1 MNISL
6 LWPIAL
12 RHREIAPRRFMN
24 LLLILLL
31 VLPLFAVAEN
41 RAKNGARNNGVHA
54 QVVQHGYVS
63 VDKRWCSFYPQLP
76 FCPGSGVTVTTRQ
89 ASPPGMGWVPVSWCK
104 LIPLLCPVGPPP
116 PPTPNEL
123 TPVTDFGSNPGN
135 LDAYKY
141 VPQVSSSS
149 PRPLVVALHGC
160 AQSASDYFDA
170 PGWKKFADKFH
181 FVLLLPQQKPENHPV
196 RCFRWFDPN
205 NNERDK
211 GEALSIKQMIDKV
224 KADSNIDP
232 KRIYVTGLSGGGAMT
247 VVMLATYPDVFA
259 GGGIVAGIPYKCA
272 NSGANSETE
281 AQHKCGVLNDNKM
294 APEKKNMMPA
304 QWGDLVRRAS
314 NATGSFPIPISIWQG
329 DADNTVDPQNETELM
344 KQWTN
349 VDGIDQTP
357 EKAETLN
364 ERTTHS
370 VTHKVFADNAGK
382 PWIETFL
389 VKGMDHGT
397 AIDRGTADNQC
408 GTAAPY
414 ILDAGICSS
423 FYIAKFWGLIP

>member
-1 MNISL
+1 MNTTL
-6 LWPIAL
+6 PCPITPQHHETT
-12 RHREIAPRRFMN
+12 HRWFMN

-31 VLPLFAVAEN
+31 LLPLLAVA
-41 RAKNGARNNGVHA
+41 ANGTQNGTQNNIAHA
-54 QVVQHGYVS
+54 HVQQDGFVA

-76 FCPGSGVTVTTRQ
+76 FCPNSRLRVTIGQ
-89 ASPPGMGWVPVSWCK
+89 APPPGTGWVPIDWCK
-104 LIPLLCPVGPPP
+104 LIPTLPFCPTHPPSG
-116 PPTPNEL
+116 L
-123 TPVTDFGSNPGN
+123 TPVTNFGSNPGN
-135 LDAYKY
+135 LDAFKY
-141 VPQVSSSS
+141 VPQDSVTS

-160 AQSASDYFDA
+160 TQQASDYDDE

-181 FVLLLPQQKPENHPV
+181 FALLLPQQKQENHPV

-205 NNERDK
+205 QNERGK

-247 VVMLATYPDVFA
+247 AVMLATYPDVFA

-272 NSGANSETE
+272 NSENE
-281 AQHKCGVLNDNKM
+281 AQQKCGVLNGNKM
-294 APEKKNMMPA
+294 APEKKNMTPA

-314 NATGSFPIPISIWQG
+314 NATGSSPIPISIWQG

-357 EKAETLN
+357 EKTETLN
-364 ERTTHS
+364 ENTAHP

-382 PWIETFL
+382 PLVETFL

-397 AIDRGTADNQC
+397 PIDPGTADNQC
-408 GTAAPY
+408 GTAAPF
-414 ILDAGICSS
+414 ILNVGICSS